1 MLPFSAQIP
10 TKWVISLAVIVAALH
25 AFMAAS
31 VSRQFST
38 TFDEIAHITAGY
50 AYWTEGDL
58 RFQTENGNL
67 PQRLVGLPLLAMDVP
82 PLPPEHPAWSTGNV
96 WDMGETFFYQ
106 SGRDNAD
113 LLAAAR
119 GVIAVVSGILCFMVF
134 WWSRQLFGDVAGLVS
149 QVLATFSPTLL
160 AHAGLAT
167 SDSVTALTFLAATLA
182 WWRVCH
188 RITWGNVLIAG
199 ITAGLLAVSKFSAV
213 LFVPMAVVMLVVRL
227 VRSDSLLVVGW
238 RGEHRFNGGRRLP
251 LLLSVASVSILIAW
265 ACIWAFYGFRFNPS
279 LNPDHT
285 DYSRKWETVMM
296 QSPSAPQKLADGRP
310 ATLQAANLDPGAV
323 QTVARF
329 CLDHQLFPEAYLH
342 GLLVVDRHSRSR
354 LAFFA
359 GEFRNTGW
367 WTFFPTA
374 FLVKTPIPALSLIL
388 LGLLSL
394 CGYRQKPNLWYQLTP
409 LIALTVIYGTVIMT
423 SNLNIGH
430 RHMLPIYPV
439 LFILAGGVVVAATAR
454 RWLTVLVGLLLLTH
468 VGISLSIRPHYL
480 AYFNP
485 IGGGSLQAHKLFVD
499 SSLDWGQDL
508 PGLSRWLD
516 TQPHPEPVFISYF
529 GKGQPELEGIT
540 ATRFGDSFFDT
551 RSRKVPA
558 AVRGGTFAISAT
570 MLQRV
575 YTPVRGPW
583 TPSFEATYLDLRL
596 WVARFAQRESTAPI
610 ISPAGNEITLD
621 EATSLLWKFEDLQ
634 FGRLCHY
641 LTYRGP
647 DDHVGY
653 SILIY
658 QLSDDEVTLALHAP
672 LSELNH
678 TIETRFLN

>member
-1 MLPFSAQIP
+1 MLPLAQKIP
-10 TKWVISLAVIVAALH
+10 TKWVLSLAIVLAALH
-25 AFMAAS
+25 AFMAGS

-58 RFQTENGNL
+58 RFQPENGNL
-67 PQRLVGLPLLAMDVP
+67 PQRLAGLPLLAMEIT
-82 PLPPEHPAWSTGNV
+82 PLPDEHIGWPTGNV
-96 WDMGETFFYQ
+96 WEMGDTFFYR
-106 SGRDNAD
+106 SGNDNAD

-119 GVIAVVSGILCFMVF
+119 TMIALVSGGLCFLVF
-134 WWSRQLFGDVAGLVS
+134 WWSRQLFGDVAGLFS
-149 QVLATFSPTLL
+149 QALATFSPTLL

-167 SDSVTALTFLAATLA
+167 SESTTGLMFLAASLA

-188 RITWGNVLIAG
+188 RITWGNVLMTG

-213 LFVPMAVVMLVVRL
+213 LFGPMAIVMVVIRL
-227 VRSDSLLVVGW
+227 TRSNSLPVVGL
-238 RGEHRFNGGRRLP
+238 RGERALNGWQRLP
-251 LLLSVASVSILIAW
+251 ALLAVSFVSILIAW
-265 ACIWAFYGFRFNPS
+265 GSIWAFYGFRFNPTS
-279 LNPDHT
+279 NPDHT
-285 DYSRKWETVMM
+285 EYAHKWEALMM
-296 QSPSAPQKLADGRP
+296 ETSPSLQKLVDGRS
-310 ATLQAANLDPGAV
+310 ASLQSANFDPGTV
-323 QTVARF
+323 QTVTQF
-329 CLDHQLFPEAYLH
+329 CLDYRLFPEAYIH
-342 GLLVVDRHSRSR
+342 GLLVVDRYSRSR

-374 FLVKTPIPALSLIL
+374 FLVKTPLPALFLIL

-394 CGYRQKPNLWYQLTP
+394 CANRTKRKLWYQLTP
-409 LIALTVIYGTVIMT
+409 LIALTVIYGAVIMT

-430 RHMLPIYPV
+430 RHLLPLYPV
-439 LFILAGGVVVAATAR
+439 FFILAGGVFVAATTR
-454 RWLTVLVGLLLLTH
+454 RWFTILVGFLLLTH
-468 VGISLSIRPHYL
+468 VGISLGIRPHYL

-485 IGGGSLQAHKLFVD
+485 IGGGSRQAHKLFVD

-516 TQPHPEPVFISYF
+516 TQTHVDPVFLSYF
-529 GKGQPELEGIT
+529 GKGDPSIEGIT

-551 RSRKVPA
+551 LTRQVPA
-558 AVRGGTFAISAT
+558 SVRGGTFAISAT

-596 WVARFAQRESTAPI
+596 WVAQFMQRESTAPVI
-610 ISPAGNEITLD
+610 GPKGNEITLA
-621 EATSLLWKFEDLQ
+621 EATTLLWKFEDLQ

-641 LTYRGP
+641 LTFRGP

-658 QLSDDEVTLALHAP
+658 QLSDEEVSLALHAP

-678 TIETRFLN
+678 AIEAQFLD